1 MSYEWLALAA
11 ALLWGFSGLIS
22 IAPSRHLG
30 SIAYSRW
37 RIATVSV
44 MLTVFAAFSGGWAT
58 ITPDVWLP
66 MALSGFFGI
75 FIGDIALFAC
85 LNRIG
90 PRRSGLLYS
99 CHAVFSALLGLWLFD
114 ETLVG
119 WRLFGA
125 ILVFSGVMI
134 AVFFRRP
141 PENAHAW
148 EETNG
153 NIWIAVGLGLI
164 AAFCQA
170 LGSVIAKPALAEGVD
185 PVAAS
190 AIRMFAALFFH
201 ALLLLL
207 GVKAARSLNHIN
219 WRIFGMVALNSF
231 LAMGLGMTFIMYALK
246 WGDVGM
252 VGILSATTPVMVLP
266 LIWIFT
272 KVRPAPSAWLGA
284 LLAVM
289 GTSLIVYN

>member
-22 IAPSRHLG
+22 ITPSRHLG

-37 RIATVSV
+37 RIASVAV

-58 ITPDVWLP
+58 ITSDVWLP

-99 CHAVFSALLGLWLFD
+99 CHAVFSALLGLWFFD
-114 ETLVG
+114 ETMVG

-153 NIWIAVGLGLI
+153 NIWVAVSLGLI

-170 LGSVIAKPALAEGVD
+170 LSSVIAKPALAGGID

-190 AIRMFAALFFH
+190 AIRMFAALSFH

-207 GVKAARSLNHIN
+207 GVRAARSLNHIN
-219 WRIFGMVALNSF
+219 RHIFGMVVLNSF

-266 LIWIFT
+266 LIWLFT

-284 LLAVM
+284 VLAVM